1 MCLIGNVKS
10 NHIQIMTEK
19 FIIYREIVELV

>member
-1 MCLIGNVKS
+1 MCLIGDVNS

-19 FIIYREIVELV
+19 FIICREIIELI